1 MLAVQQLTL
10 LCHTQYACR
19 TPVEPALKKW
29 SCSLCFCSTPSA
41 TQISYRPEGGED
53 RLRPY
58 VAFHAALRSAY
69 QSVVGSLEEQCR
81 VHVQHHLDAATSAVA
96 LASMGVDAELSLK
109 QLQLCDDDDLEN
121 AAMDSV
127 RRAGNPAGVATMQDL
142 PQCCIP
148 II

>member
-1 MLAVQQLTL
+1 M
-10 LCHTQYACR
+10 
-19 TPVEPALKKW
+19 
-29 SCSLCFCSTPSA
+29 
-41 TQISYRPEGGED
+41 
-53 RLRPY
+53 
-58 VAFHAALRSAY
+58 
-69 QSVVGSLEEQCR
+69 
-81 VHVQHHLDAATSAVA
+81 HVQHHLDAATSAVA